1 MKEIKNK
8 KRIVI
13 AVIISIMVLVVIL
26 CAIVLKHSNSMIN
39 KFKSNLENNNISNL
53 HDIYVSTE
61 NYNEKKELN
70 KIFEKKL
77 NSILDEYIKNI
88 NDYDKTLELINNYED
103 SNILTSLIE
112 KTKENLEKIKN
123 SKEEFSKGQDY
134 EENGDIVNAILSYS
148 KVSELDEINYKE
160 AQKYINKNK
169 ENIKND
175 ILLEVDELIYKED
188 YITAKQKLN
197 DLLLISSDN
206 NIQKKLDE
214 IEDKA
219 KEQEI
224 KKYMSEQEII
234 VESAEKFKEWYSD
247 TISGVK
253 VIVKNNTEKVVKNY
267 VVGILAYDKNGYPL
281 KIEYNNY
288 VSSCKFDGANIQ
300 PGQTYGQEKYCNIIY
315 ENEKIES
322 ALACVE
328 KAEYYDGS
336 TWENPYYEYWL
347 NQYKEKP
354 LQ

>member
-8 KRIVI
+8 KRIII

-26 CAIVLKHSNSMIN
+26 CAIVLKNSNSIIN

-70 KIFEKKL
+70 KIFERKL

-103 SNILTSLIE
+103 SNILNSLIE

-197 DLLLISSDN
+197 DLLLIVSDN

-267 VVGILAYDKNGYPL
+267 VVGILAYDNNGYPL

-347 NQYKEKP
+347 DQYKEKP

>member
-197 DLLLISSDN
+197 DLLLIVSDN

-247 TISGVK
+247 TISGIK

>member
-26 CAIVLKHSNSMIN
+26 CAIVLKNSNSIIN

-197 DLLLISSDN
+197 DLLLIVSDN

-267 VVGILAYDKNGYPL
+267 VVGILAYDNNGYPL

>member
-26 CAIVLKHSNSMIN
+26 CAIVLKNSNSIIN

-197 DLLLISSDN
+197 NLLLIVSDN

-267 VVGILAYDKNGYPL
+267 VVGILAYDNNGYPL

>member
-26 CAIVLKHSNSMIN
+26 CAIVLKNSNSIIN

-103 SNILTSLIE
+103 SNILNSLIE

-197 DLLLISSDN
+197 DLLLIVSDN

-267 VVGILAYDKNGYPL
+267 VVGILAYDNNGYPL

>member
-8 KRIVI
+8 KRIII

-26 CAIVLKHSNSMIN
+26 CAIVLKNSNSIIN

-70 KIFEKKL
+70 KIFERKL

-103 SNILTSLIE
+103 SNILNSLIE

-197 DLLLISSDN
+197 DLLLIVSDN

-214 IEDKA
+214 IE
-219 KEQEI
+219 
-224 KKYMSEQEII
+224 
-234 VESAEKFKEWYSD
+234 
-247 TISGVK
+247 
-253 VIVKNNTEKVVKNY
+253 
-267 VVGILAYDKNGYPL
+267 
-281 KIEYNNY
+281 
-288 VSSCKFDGANIQ
+288 
-300 PGQTYGQEKYCNIIY
+300 
-315 ENEKIES
+315 
-322 ALACVE
+322 
-328 KAEYYDGS
+328 
-336 TWENPYYEYWL
+336 
-347 NQYKEKP
+347 
-354 LQ
+354 